1 MRSYHNNCKHQHVL
15 QLLTNHETIKT
26 MTAKIETLKR
36 STNLSYQQRLQ
47 RLTTELNSLFLERK
61 PLIKLMLVGLIGKLN
76 GFLGGP
82 PGTGKTAL
90 TKAVTNA
97 FGGHSFYYLMNPTTT
112 VDEIIGELDLESLQ
126 QGNGFQRNLSGKLAD
141 CNTAI
146 LDEGF
151 KSNSACLNSLLGI
164 ILDKQIVNG
173 PTTVQCPLISLWVC
187 SNELPEAE
195 ENLAAFWDRLTLRYW
210 VNDLSPN
217 CDRVLMMRRARLD
230 YFPDITTKFTL
241 DELEDMQIEA
251 SRINW
256 EPTIIDVVLSICNKF
271 TEETGTRIST
281 RKKEQ
286 IIDTLGCYAYVSG
299 DNQVD
304 DDHLEVLKHI
314 LWDEP
319 KQQSAI
325 ASCLKE
331 FGNPVSEQATS
342 ILAAAK
348 EAFTSI
354 DNPTLTN
361 RGDWMRQVGVVD
373 TQLTEMQ
380 TTLNN
385 LIAATPKKKKLRKV
399 NQTLT
404 EITKMQQEIQGLIQ
418 KAYGIN

>member
-1 MRSYHNNCKHQHVL
+1 
-15 QLLTNHETIKT
+15 
-26 MTAKIETLKR
+26 
-36 STNLSYQQRLQ
+36 
-47 RLTTELNSLFLERK
+47 
-61 PLIKLMLVGLIGKLN
+61 
-76 GFLGGP
+76 
-82 PGTGKTAL
+82 
-90 TKAVTNA
+90 
-97 FGGHSFYYLMNPTTT
+97 
-112 VDEIIGELDLESLQ
+112 
-126 QGNGFQRNLSGKLAD
+126 
-141 CNTAI
+141 
-146 LDEGF
+146 
-151 KSNSACLNSLLGI
+151 
-164 ILDKQIVNG
+164 
-173 PTTVQCPLISLWVC
+173 
-187 SNELPEAE
+187 
-195 ENLAAFWDRLTLRYW
+195 
-210 VNDLSPN
+210 
-217 CDRVLMMRRARLD
+217 MMRRARLD

-241 DELEDMQIEA
+241 DELEEMQIEA
-251 SRINW
+251 SKINW
-256 EPTIIDVVLSICNKF
+256 DSTIIDVVLSICNKF
-271 TEETGTRIST
+271 TEETGTTIST

-331 FGNPVSEQATS
+331 FGNPVSEQADN

-354 DNPTLTN
+354 DNPTLNN

-385 LIAATPKKKKLRKV
+385 LIAATPKKKQLRIV
-399 NQTLT
+399 NQTLA